1 MLIQKLLL
9 SCNDP
14 SIDPLSDIA
23 LLLFLEFFSIFAL
36 IFEIYSWII
45 PFPSLLPKWCW
56 GETPQRDRQPR
67 KTTYGKIPL
76 RGRVPWASL
85 PPPPKLALQGNAGH
99 QVFIAVFCQRIVVQP
114 YRTRVLEQVECAGVG
129 PRAEN
134 KVLVSAGGLW
144 SGCFFLSPLFSLFH
158 VKSSLL
164 VVYDN
169 TCS

>member
-1 MLIQKLLL
+1 MRYCIITIFWIFLDF
-9 SCNDP
+9 STNFR
-14 SIDPLSDIA
+14 DI
-23 LLLFLEFFSIFAL
+23 FLDN
-36 IFEIYSWII
+36 
-45 PFPSLLPKWCW
+45 PFPLPYFPNGVRKK
-56 GETPQRDRQPR
+56 TPRGASNPGKRI
-67 KTTYGKIPL
+67 YVKIPL
-76 RGRVPWASL
+76 KGWVPWASL

-99 QVFIAVFCQRIVVQP
+99 QVFITVFCQRIVVQP

-144 SGCFFLSPLFSLFH
+144 SGCFFPSPLFSLFH
-158 VKSSLL
+158 VKFSLL